1 MKLFRMIP
9 RYIRDAFKS
18 VFRNFSLSIASI
30 SCIVVTLILV
40 SLSFILTS
48 NVEKFTKIVEDD
60 VTIVTFINTDVTDD
74 ELTSMKNQVKKI
86 SNVESVEIVTKQQK
100 KEEIA
105 ASSEVFENIVSTW
118 SDDKNPLHN
127 ELLVKV
133 KNLEKIKQTATQ
145 IEKME
150 GVEQVKYGEGMVEK
164 LVGVFKGVQRAM
176 LVIVIGLI
184 VVTAFLIGNTIKLTI
199 FSRKREIE
207 IMRLVGASN
216 ITIKFPFVV
225 EGFVLGI
232 LGSLIPVGLTIYG
245 YSMFYKYFD
254 GQLFSPLI
262 KLVSPTPYVYTLSLI
277 LIGIGAG
284 VGMIGSARAVRKYLK
299 I

>member
-18 VFRNFSLSIASI
+18 VFRNFSLSVASI
-30 SCIVVTLILV
+30 SCITVTLILV
-40 SLSFILTS
+40 SLSIILSS
-48 NVEKFTKIVEDD
+48 NVEKFTGKVKED
-60 VTIVTFINTDVTDD
+60 VTIVTYLNTGITSD
-74 ELTSMKNQVKKI
+74 EIESIKSRVEKI
-86 SNVESVEIVTKQQK
+86 ANVESVEIYTKAQK
-100 KEEIA
+100 RDELAE
-105 ASSEVFENIVSTW
+105 SSEVYANIVSTW
-118 SDDKNPLHN
+118 SDDKNPLHD

-133 KNLEKIKQTATQ
+133 KDLEKIKKTATSIQ
-145 IEKME
+145 KIE
-150 GVEQVKYGEGMVEK
+150 GVDSLNYGEGMVEK
-164 LVGVFKGVQRAM
+164 LVTVFKGIQKAM
-176 LVIVIGLI
+176 IVIVIGLI

-232 LGSLIPVGLTIYG
+232 LGSIIPVGLTIYG
-245 YSMFYKYFD
+245 YTAFFKYFD
-254 GQLFSPLI
+254 GKLFSPLI

-277 LIGIGAG
+277 LIGIGAV

>member
-30 SCIVVTLILV
+30 SCITVTLILV
-40 SLSFILTS
+40 SLSIILTS
-48 NVEKFTKIVEDD
+48 NVEKFTDKVKDD
-60 VTIVTFINTDVTDD
+60 VTIVTYLSKGITSEQIDEIKNKVEKLDNIETVEIYTKIQKKD
-74 ELTSMKNQVKKI
+74 ELAQ
-86 SNVESVEIVTKQQK
+86 
-100 KEEIA
+100 
-105 ASSEVFENIVSTW
+105 SSEVYANIVSTW
-118 SDDKNPLHN
+118 SDDKNPLYD

-133 KNLEKIKQTATQ
+133 KDLEKIKTTAAS
-145 IEKME
+145 IEKIE
-150 GVEQVKYGEGMVEK
+150 GVDSLNYGEGMVEK
-164 LVGVFKGVQRAM
+164 LVVVFKGIQKAM
-176 LVIVIGLI
+176 IAIVIGLV

-232 LGSLIPVGLTIYG
+232 LGSIIPVGLTIYG
-245 YSMFYKYFD
+245 YGTFYEYFD
-254 GQLFSPLI
+254 GNLFSPLI
-262 KLVSPTPYVYTLSLI
+262 KLVPPTPYVYTLSLI
-277 LIGIGAG
+277 LILIGAI

>member
-18 VFRNFSLSIASI
+18 VFRNFSLSVASI
-30 SCIVVTLILV
+30 SCITVTLILV
-40 SLSFILTS
+40 SLSIILSS
-48 NVEKFTKIVEDD
+48 NVEKFTSKVKED
-60 VTIVTFINTDVTDD
+60 VTIVTYLKTEITNEDIESIKT
-74 ELTSMKNQVKKI
+74 QVEKLDNI
-86 SNVESVEIVTKQQK
+86 ESVEVYTKEQK
-100 KEEIA
+100 RDELAK
-105 ASSEVFENIVSTW
+105 SSEVYANIVSTW
-118 SDDKNPLHN
+118 SDDTNPLHD

-133 KNLEKIKQTATQ
+133 KDLEKIKTTATS
-145 IEKME
+145 IEKIE
-150 GVEQVKYGEGMVEK
+150 GVDSLNYGEGMVEK
-164 LVGVFKGVQRAM
+164 LVVVFKGIQKAM
-176 LVIVIGLI
+176 IVIVIGLV
-184 VVTAFLIGNTIKLTI
+184 VVTAFLIANTIKLTI

-245 YSMFYKYFD
+245 YGTFYTYFD
-254 GQLFSPLI
+254 GNLFSPLI
-262 KLVSPTPYVYTLSLI
+262 KLVPPTPYVYTLSLI
-277 LIGIGAG
+277 LIIIGAL

>member
-1 MKLFRMIP
+1 
-9 RYIRDAFKS
+9 
-18 VFRNFSLSIASI
+18 
-30 SCIVVTLILV
+30 
-40 SLSFILTS
+40 
-48 NVEKFTKIVEDD
+48 
-60 VTIVTFINTDVTDD
+60 
-74 ELTSMKNQVKKI
+74 
-86 SNVESVEIVTKQQK
+86 
-100 KEEIA
+100 
-105 ASSEVFENIVSTW
+105 
-118 SDDKNPLHN
+118 
-127 ELLVKV
+127 
-133 KNLEKIKQTATQ
+133 
-145 IEKME
+145 
-150 GVEQVKYGEGMVEK
+150 MVEK
-164 LVGVFKGVQRAM
+164 LVGVFKGVQSTM
-176 LVIVIGLI
+176 VVIVIGLI
-184 VVTAFLIGNTIKLTI
+184 VVTAFLISNTIKLTI

-225 EGFVLGI
+225 EGFVLGV

>member
-9 RYIRDAFKS
+9 RYVRDAFKS
-18 VFRNFSLSIASI
+18 VFRNFSLSVASI
-30 SCIVVTLILV
+30 SCITVTLILV
-40 SLSFILTS
+40 SLSIILSS
-48 NVEKFTKIVEDD
+48 NVEKFTSKVKED
-60 VTIVTFINTDVTDD
+60 VTIVTYLNTGITSEEIEEIKAKVEKTD
-74 ELTSMKNQVKKI
+74 
-86 SNVESVEIVTKQQK
+86 NVESVEIYTKAQK
-100 KEEIA
+100 RDELAK
-105 ASSEVFENIVSTW
+105 SSEVYANIVSTW
-118 SDDKNPLHN
+118 SDDKNPLHD

-133 KNLEKIKQTATQ
+133 KDLEIIKKTATTIEKI
-145 IEKME
+145 E
-150 GVEQVKYGEGMVEK
+150 GVSQLNYGEGMVEK
-164 LVGVFKGVQRAM
+164 LVTVFKGIQKAM
-176 LVIVIGLI
+176 IVIVIGLV

-232 LGSLIPVGLTIYG
+232 LGSIIPVGLTIYG
-245 YSMFYKYFD
+245 YGTFYKYFD
-254 GQLFSPLI
+254 GNLFSPLI
-262 KLVSPTPYVYTLSLI
+262 KLVPPTPYVYTLSLGLVI
-277 LIGIGAG
+277 IGAV

>member
-9 RYIRDAFKS
+9 RYVRDAFKS
-18 VFRNFSLSIASI
+18 VFRNFSLSVASI
-30 SCIVVTLILV
+30 SCITVTLILV
-40 SLSFILTS
+40 SLSIILSS
-48 NVEKFTKIVEDD
+48 NVEKFTDKVKED
-60 VTIVTFINTDVTDD
+60 VTIVTYLNTGITNEDI
-74 ELTSMKNQVKKI
+74 ESIKNQVEKLDNI
-86 SNVESVEIVTKQQK
+86 ETVEIYTKAQK
-100 KEEIA
+100 RDELA
-105 ASSEVFENIVSTW
+105 ASSEVYANIVSTW
-118 SDDKNPLHN
+118 SDDRNPLHD
-127 ELLVKV
+127 ELLIKV
-133 KNLEKIKQTATQ
+133 KDLEKIKTTATS
-145 IEKME
+145 IEKIE
-150 GVEQVKYGEGMVEK
+150 GVDSLNYGEGMVEK
-164 LVGVFKGVQRAM
+164 LVTVFKGIQKAM
-176 LVIVIGLI
+176 IVIVIGLV

-232 LGSLIPVGLTIYG
+232 LGSIIPVGLTIYG
-245 YSMFYKYFD
+245 YSAFYKSFD
-254 GQLFSPLI
+254 GNLFSPLI

-277 LIGIGAG
+277 LIGIGAI

>member
-9 RYIRDAFKS
+9 RYVRDAFKS
-18 VFRNFSLSIASI
+18 VFRNFSLSVASI
-30 SCIVVTLILV
+30 SCITVTLILV
-40 SLSFILTS
+40 SLSIILSS
-48 NVEKFTKIVEDD
+48 NVEKFTSKVKED
-60 VTIVTFINTDVTDD
+60 VTIVTYLKTGITTEDIDNI
-74 ELTSMKNQVKKI
+74 KNQVEKLDNI
-86 SNVESVEIVTKQQK
+86 ESVEIYTKAEK
-100 KEEIA
+100 RDELA
-105 ASSEVFENIVSTW
+105 ASSEVYANIVSTW
-118 SDDKNPLHN
+118 SDDKNPLHD

-133 KNLEKIKQTATQ
+133 KDLEKIKGTATS
-145 IEKME
+145 IEKIE
-150 GVEQVKYGEGMVEK
+150 GVDSLNYGEGMVEK
-164 LVGVFKGVQRAM
+164 LVVVFKGIQKAM
-176 LVIVIGLI
+176 IVIVIGLV
-184 VVTAFLIGNTIKLTI
+184 VVTAFLIANTIKLTI

-245 YSMFYKYFD
+245 YSAFYTYFD
-254 GQLFSPLI
+254 GNLFSPII
-262 KLVSPTPYVYTLSLI
+262 KLVPPTPYVYTLSLI
-277 LIGIGAG
+277 LIVIGAL

>member
-30 SCIVVTLILV
+30 SCITVTLILV
-40 SLSFILTS
+40 SVSIILSS
-48 NVEKFTKIVEDD
+48 NVEKFTKVVEDD
-60 VTIVTFINTDVTDD
+60 VTIVTFLETSVSSE
-74 ELTSMKNQVKKI
+74 ELETIKSKVEKI
-86 SNVESVEIVTKQQK
+86 DNVSSVEIFTKDQK

-105 ASSEVFENIVSTW
+105 KSAKVYENIVSTW
-118 SDDKNPLHN
+118 SDDKNPLHD
-127 ELLVKV
+127 ELIVRV
-133 KNLEKIKQTATQ
+133 QNLEKIKKTATT
-145 IEKME
+145 IENLDEVK
-150 GVEQVKYGEGMVEK
+150 QVKYGEGMVEK
-164 LVGVFKGVQRAM
+164 LVSVFNSVQKIMIA
-176 LVIVIGLI
+176 IVIGLV

-225 EGFVLGI
+225 EGFVLGV
-232 LGSLIPVGLTIYG
+232 LGAIIPVGLTIYG
-245 YSMFYKYFD
+245 YSAFFNSFD
-254 GQLFSPLI
+254 GKLFTPLI
-262 KLVSPTPYVYTLSLI
+262 KLVPPTPYVYTLSLI
-277 LIGIGAG
+277 LIVLGAI

>member
-30 SCIVVTLILV
+30 SCITVTLILV
-40 SLSFILTS
+40 SLSFVLTS

-60 VTIVTFINTDVTDD
+60 VTIVTFINTDISD
-74 ELTSMKNQVKKI
+74 EELANMKSDVEKI
-86 SNVESVEIVTKQQK
+86 KNVESVEIVTKEQK
-100 KEEIA
+100 KQEIA

-133 KNLEKIKQTATQ
+133 ENLEKIKETA
-145 IEKME
+145 EKIKTIE
-150 GVEQVKYGEGMVEK
+150 GVDQVKYGEGMVEK
-164 LVGVFKGVQRAM
+164 LVGVFKGVQSAM
-176 LVIVIGLI
+176 IVIVVGLI

-232 LGSLIPVGLTIYG
+232 LGSVIPVGLTIYG
-245 YSMFYKYFD
+245 YTMFFKYFD

-262 KLVSPTPYVYTLSLI
+262 QLVPPTPYVYTLSLI
-277 LIGIGAG
+277 LIGIGAV
-284 VGMIGSARAVRKYLK
+284 VGMLGSARAVRKYLK

>member
-18 VFRNFSLSIASI
+18 VFRNFSLSVASI
-30 SCIVVTLILV
+30 SCIAVTLILV
-40 SLSFILTS
+40 SLSMILSS
-48 NVEKFTKIVEDD
+48 NVEKFTNIVEDD
-60 VTIVTFINTDVTDD
+60 VTIVTFLNTEITSE
-74 ELTSMKNQVKKI
+74 ELEEMKNNVSKI
-86 SNVESVEIVTKQQK
+86 SNVESVEIVTKAQK
-100 KEEIA
+100 RDEIA
-105 ASSEVFENIVSTW
+105 KSSEVFKNIVSTW
-118 SDDKNPLHN
+118 SDDKNPLHD

-133 KNLEKIKQTATQ
+133 KNLENIKKTATE
-145 IEKME
+145 IEKIE
-150 GVEQVKYGEGMVEK
+150 AVTQVKYGEGMVEK
-164 LVGVFKGVQRAM
+164 LVVVFKGVQKAM
-176 LVIVIGLI
+176 IVIVVGLI
-184 VVTAFLIGNTIKLTI
+184 IVTAFLIGNTIKLTI

-232 LGSLIPVGLTIYG
+232 LGSIIPVGLTIYG
-245 YSMFYKYFD
+245 YSTFFKYFD
-254 GQLFSPLI
+254 GKLFSPLI
-262 KLVSPTPYVYTLSLI
+262 KLVSPTPYVYMLSLI
-277 LIGIGAG
+277 LVGIGAL

>member
-18 VFRNFSLSIASI
+18 VFRNFSLSVASI

-60 VTIVTFINTDVTDD
+60 VTIVTFIDTDVTDD
-74 ELTSMKNQVKKI
+74 ELTAMKNQVKKI
-86 SNVESVEIVTKQQK
+86 NNVESVEIVTKQQK

-105 ASSEVFENIVSTW
+105 ASSQVFENIVSTW

-133 KNLEKIKQTATQ
+133 KNLEKIKQTATK
-145 IEKME
+145 IEQLE

-164 LVGVFKGVQRAM
+164 LVGVFKGVQSAM
-176 LVIVIGLI
+176 LVIVVGLI

-262 KLVSPTPYVYTLSLI
+262 KLVSPTPYVYILSLI

>member
-18 VFRNFSLSIASI
+18 VFRNFSLSVASI
-30 SCIVVTLILV
+30 SCITVTLILV
-40 SLSFILTS
+40 ALSIILTS
-48 NVEKFTKIVEDD
+48 NVEKFTNKVKDD
-60 VTIVTFINTDVTDD
+60 VTIVTYLKTEITNEDLENIKTKIEKIKNVDSVEVYTKEQKRD
-74 ELTSMKNQVKKI
+74 ELAK
-86 SNVESVEIVTKQQK
+86 
-100 KEEIA
+100 
-105 ASSEVFENIVSTW
+105 SSEVYANIVSTW
-118 SDDKNPLHN
+118 SDDNNPLHD

-133 KNLEKIKQTATQ
+133 KDLEKIKETASS
-145 IEKME
+145 IEAIE
-150 GVEQVKYGEGMVEK
+150 EVSQLNYGEGMVEK
-164 LVGVFKGVQRAM
+164 LVTVFKGIQKAM
-176 LVIVIGLI
+176 IVIVIGLI

-232 LGSLIPVGLTIYG
+232 LGSIIPVGITIYG
-245 YSMFYKYFD
+245 YSTFYTYFD
-254 GQLFSPLI
+254 GNLFSPLI
-262 KLVSPTPYVYTLSLI
+262 KLVPPAPYVYTLSLG
-277 LIGIGAG
+277 LIVIGAV
-284 VGMIGSARAVRKYLK
+284 VGMLGSARAVRKYLK